1 MKNKLLVLLCLL
13 TLGSVTAQVKLSKDY
28 SYSVS
33 KPYKVFDG
41 DKTYFTYKGEVLV
54 FKKNKKNILV
64 QKFDA
69 VSLKE
74 LVRTEYKIKDL
85 FPKNYEIEGIEQI
98 KENVF
103 IYYSSWDGGKNKKE
117 RLFVKKMNFSEGKL
131 IEGFDKQIFSI
142 DGKVSGTQVRTS
154 GGFGLKI
161 VDKFNIIKI
170 KNVPNFLVKYRRKP
184 KVKNDKKSHDII
196 GLKVF
201 DKDLN
206 EIWGSEFKMPY
217 TERQMDIIDYAI
229 DFDANIYVL
238 VKKYFDNSNKDKRKD
253 ESNYQLELFKYEKS
267 TKELIVN
274 KINIGDNYI
283 SELGLY
289 VNDKKEIYC
298 AGYYNNGESWSDV
311 DGVVVFKTDEIEN
324 VPAESFYEIPVEIL
338 NQYVSKKAAKKNK
351 KKEKKDEAE
360 FKSLKLR
367 KLIFHEDGG
376 IDIIGEQFYIK
387 EHISHSSKGMRIR
400 YTYHYND
407 ILVSKINASGSL
419 DWMRKI
425 PKRQKGLSGEG
436 GMSFT
441 HFYTNNNHYLVYL
454 DNIKNIK
461 LPLDKAPAYHTDK
474 MGGYLTACKI
484 NYTTGDVTKGAIFD
498 SRRLKGGLAAFQFK
512 TDRIQQTKDNEF
524 VIEVYKKKK
533 QDILIKVKIV
543 EEENIEESKL

>member
-1 MKNKLLVLLCLL
+1 MFFNI
-13 TLGSVTAQVKLSKDY
+13 GSITAQVKLSKDY
-28 SYSVS
+28 SYSTS

-41 DKTYFTYKGEVLV
+41 DKYYFSHKEEVLT
-54 FKKNKKNILV
+54 FKKSKKNILV
-64 QKFDA
+64 QKFNA
-69 VSLKE
+69 SSLKE
-74 LVRTEYKIKDL
+74 LIRTEYKISDL
-85 FPKNYEIEGIEQI
+85 FPKNWELEGIRQI
-98 KENVF
+98 EENVY

-117 RLFVKKMNFSEGKL
+117 RLFVKKISFSEGK
-131 IEGFDKQIFSI
+131 IAEGFDKQIVSI

-170 KNVPNFLVKYRRKP
+170 KNVPNFLVKYRKKP

-196 GLKVF
+196 GLMVL

-206 EIWGSEFKMPY
+206 EVWGSEFKMPY

-267 TKELIVN
+267 TKELVVN
-274 KINIGDNYI
+274 KINIGDKYI

-289 VNDKKEIYC
+289 VNDKKEIFC
-298 AGYYNNGESWSDV
+298 AGYYNDGESWSDV
-311 DGVVVFKTDEIEN
+311 DGVVVFKTDKIDN
-324 VPAESFYEIPVEIL
+324 VPAENFHEIPVEIL
-338 NQYVSKKAAKKNK
+338 NQYASKKVVKKNK

-367 KLIFHEDGG
+367 KLIFHENGS
-376 IDIIGEQFYIK
+376 IDVIGEQFYIK
-387 EHISHSSKGMRIR
+387 EHISHTSKGMRIR

-441 HFYTNNNHYLVYL
+441 HFFTNDNHYLIYL

-484 NYTTGDVTKGAIFD
+484 NNATGDVTKGAIFD

-512 TDRIQQTKDNEF
+512 TDRVQQTKDNEF
-524 VIEVYKKKK
+524 VVEVYKKKK
-533 QDILIKVKIV
+533 QDILIKVKIK
-543 EEENIEESKL
+543 EEEEEAQSKL